1 MNVRNSKLLLLVYL
15 LLSVPLYLLAV
26 SVVPISASD
35 PMPNRSVAFSPQRP
49 TLLSDWLQF
58 GFDPQHSA
66 NNPIEATVASFN
78 VSQLQQIFQIS
89 LPAVAD
95 GAPVYLHAVNT
106 PNGIKNLVFVTTKD
120 GRITAIAA
128 DTGAPAWSKQ
138 HGPGSCKIN
147 NGSSTCYTTSSPVI
161 DPNGQ
166 YIYSYGLDGK
176 VHKHQV
182 GDGTEI
188 TTGGWPETTSLK
200 DFDEKGSSALSFATD
215 NTGTT
220 YLYVTN
226 GGYPGDNGDYQG
238 HVTAINLATGSQNVF
253 NTMCSDQA
261 VHFVEQPGTPDCAGV
276 QSAIWARPGVVYDT
290 ATNEI
295 YMATGN
301 GDYTPASHYWGD
313 TILALNP
320 NGTGAGGN
328 PLQTYTPT
336 NFQQLQ
342 NGDIDLGSTAPAILP
357 VPITSTVQN
366 LAVQG
371 GKDAKLRLLNLANL
385 SGQGGTGKTGG
396 EIELINVP
404 QGGEVLTQPA
414 VWVNPSDHSTWV
426 FVANDN
432 GIAGL
437 KVTLNGSHVPHLT
450 PMWHHGNGG
459 TSPIIA
465 NNILYYAGDNNI
477 WGLDPAT
484 GTTLWH
490 DTGIGGIH
498 WESPIVVNGVLY
510 ITDESSHLTAYALNG
525 TLTRYNVFLP
535 SIQK

>member
-1 MNVRNSKLLLLVYL
+1 MNVQNSKLLLLVYL

-26 SVVPISASD
+26 SIAPITPSN
-35 PMPNRSVAFSPQRP
+35 PMLNRSAAFSPQRP
-49 TLLSDWLQF
+49 ALLYDWLQF

-66 NNPIEATVASFN
+66 NNPSEATISSFN
-78 VSQLQQIFQIS
+78 VNQLQQIFQIS

-106 PNGIKNLVFVTTKD
+106 PNGVKNLVFVTTKD
-120 GRITAIAA
+120 GHLAAIAA
-128 DTGAPAWSKQ
+128 DTGAPVWSKQ

-166 YIYSYGLDGK
+166 YVYGYGLDGK
-176 VHKHQV
+176 VHKYQV

-215 NTGTT
+215 NTGAT

-261 VHFVEQPGTPDCAGV
+261 VHFVEQPGTPDCTGV
-276 QSAIWARPGVVYDT
+276 QSAIWARPGVVYDA

-301 GDYTPASHYWGD
+301 GDFTPASHDWGD
-313 TILALNP
+313 TVLALNP

-342 NGDIDLGSTAPAILP
+342 DGDTDLGSTAPAILP
-357 VPITSTVQN
+357 VPITSTVQH

-371 GKDAKLRLLNLANL
+371 GKDAKLRLLNLDNL

-396 EIELINVP
+396 EIELVNVP

-465 NNILYYAGDNNI
+465 HNVLYYASDNNI

-484 GTTLWH
+484 GATLWH

-510 ITDESSHLTAYALNG
+510 ITDESGQLTAYALNG
-525 TLTRYNVFLP
+525 TLTRYDVFLP
-535 SIQK
+535 IILK